1 MAQSE
6 KPTLVFAHGW
16 GFHSG
21 LWRDLTRLLP
31 DFDHV
36 YVDLGFIWQGPKGS
50 SSLPQNAVCI
60 GHSFGLLW
68 LLKHGPKPMRGLV
81 SIAGFNCYHADGNT
95 DHIEAMKRGLDRNAG
110 AQMRA
115 FWRACG
121 IDTFAETEDFDV
133 AGMRGALDWIA
144 TWDQREARN
153 ALNCPVMA
161 LASADDPIVPKAMS
175 EVIWGKGDLRLRA
188 DGSHA
193 LPLTQPVW
201 CADEIRNFV
210 AGIAD

>member
-1 MAQSE
+1 MARLE

-21 LWRDLTRLLP
+21 LWRDLTRLLS

-36 YVDLGFIWQGPKGS
+36 YVDLGFIWEGPKGS

-81 SIAGFNCYHADGNT
+81 SIAGFDCYHADGST

-110 AQMRA
+110 AQMQA
-115 FWRACG
+115 FLRACG
-121 IDTFAETEDFDV
+121 IDTFAETADFDV

-153 ALNCPVMA
+153 ALKCPVMA
-161 LASADDPIVPKAMS
+161 LASTDDPIVPKAMS
-175 EVIWGKGDLRLRA
+175 ETIWGKGDLRLRA